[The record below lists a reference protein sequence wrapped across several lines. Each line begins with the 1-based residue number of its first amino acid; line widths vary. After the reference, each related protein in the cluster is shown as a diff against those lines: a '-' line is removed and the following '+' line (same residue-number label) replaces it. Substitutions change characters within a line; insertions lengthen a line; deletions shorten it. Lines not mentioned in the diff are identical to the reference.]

1 MKEEL
6 KNQDLRSS
14 YLPVLN
20 KQLNTVCSA
29 FFFFFFGAHYVWT
42 LYSDSFLQI
51 LSSIDSSVIGVSI
64 QQLRSSYKW
73 VNWQIQE
80 MKNTINSFWILF

>member
-6 KNQDLRSS
+6 KDQDLRSS

-51 LSSIDSSVIGVSI
+51 LSSIDSSVIGISI

>member
-51 LSSIDSSVIGVSI
+51 LSSIDSSVIGISI